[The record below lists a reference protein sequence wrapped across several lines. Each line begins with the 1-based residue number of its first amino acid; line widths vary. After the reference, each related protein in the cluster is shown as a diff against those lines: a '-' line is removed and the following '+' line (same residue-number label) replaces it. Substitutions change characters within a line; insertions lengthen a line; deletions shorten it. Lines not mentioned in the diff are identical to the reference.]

1 MRNLIQILV
10 AVGLLPLISY
20 AQAPLRK
27 VKPLRLSELPPDI
40 QRQIKNMP
48 GPKVIPLP
56 PSEMGMPSNRSTA
69 NARTAINCDT
79 SVFLPWL
86 PPHIDADT
94 LRPAR
99 RAVENNIPDHQAGDT
114 VLAVVSSRVNDT
126 LIPEVMSGSNVVG
139 PCFKPYFD
147 SLNAR
152 GSYAIIPLNL
162 LESREAIQTINGIP
176 YELYDGNALAVR
188 LDVPSNALPFR
199 IVGFAF
205 HLYNNFGIG
214 SGMTRDCDLNS
225 TVEGSTGY
233 SDEDGFYE
241 LSMQIRSVGRDTFVD
256 TVIYQADA
264 DPQLDTIAID
274 RSYTYPDTIITEVQ
288 WPARELRVSWFGST
302 LNQCWGAA
310 NNDWRTNAAVAY
322 FLPQDQYQV
331 NPGDTIY
338 LVVASELYDPDV
350 DGVQDSLHLRL
361 GPAYE
366 DGSPNIPLWVSD
378 SLNPL
383 APKPEGVSMW
393 NLLWRNTVSQAFQYE
408 AWVSVSWTN
417 WGEGDERLR
426 SYHFGI
432 YPVISFDPNYN
443 PPLQPGYTANFK
455 WGSQGFGLPYP
466 NPATECLYIDLDS
479 PAGGV
484 ARFSLYTLDGR
495 MIQAWE
501 RSLTAGQAKYALD
514 LGAVSTGTYVLT
526 VRTPYGEAAFNVAVV
541 R

>member
-1 MRNLIQILV
+1 MQNLTRILV
-10 AVGLLPLISY
+10 VAGLLPLAFY
-20 AQAPLRK
+20 GQAPLRRL
-27 VKPLRLSELPPDI
+27 KPIRLSELPREF
-40 QRQIKNMP
+40 QRQIKNLS
-48 GPKVIPLP
+48 GPKAVPLP
-56 PSEMGMPSNRSTA
+56 PSEMGMPSSRSTA

-94 LRPAR
+94 LRRAR

-114 VLAVVSSRVNDT
+114 VLAVVPSRVNDT
-126 LIPEVMSGSNVVG
+126 LMPEVTSGSTVVG

-147 SLNAR
+147 SLNAN
-152 GSYAIIPLNL
+152 GSYGIRFNVI
-162 LESREAIQTINGIP
+162 ESRGTTRTINGVT

-188 LDVPSNALPFR
+188 LDVPSTAQPFR

-205 HLYNNFGIG
+205 HLYNNFYVG

-225 TVEGSTGY
+225 TSEGSAGY
-233 SDEDGFYE
+233 SDGDGFYE
-241 LSMQIRSVGRDTFVD
+241 LSMQIRSVGRDTLTGD

-264 DPQLDTIAID
+264 DPALDTVVVD
-274 RSYTYPDTIITEVQ
+274 RPYTYPDTIIKEVQ

-310 NNDWRTNAAVAY
+310 NNDWRTNSAVAY
-322 FLPQDQYQV
+322 FPPQDQYEV

-338 LVVASELYDPDV
+338 LVVATELYDPDV

-361 GPAYE
+361 GAAYD
-366 DGSPNIPLWVSD
+366 DGSPNIPLWVAD
-378 SLNPL
+378 SINGL

-393 NLLWRNTVSQAFQYE
+393 NLLWRNTTSGAFEYE
-408 AWVSVSWTN
+408 AWNSVSWTN
-417 WGEGDERLR
+417 WGRGDERLR

-443 PPLQPGYTANFK
+443 PPLLPGYTANFR
-455 WGSQGFGLPYP
+455 WGQQGFGLPYP
-466 NPATECLYIDLDS
+466 NPATECIYIDLDS

-484 ARFSLYTLDGR
+484 ARFALHTLDGR
-495 MIQAWE
+495 MIQTWE

-514 LGAVSTGTYVLT
+514 LGAASTGTYVLT
-526 VRTPYGEAAFNVAVV
+526 VRTPYGEAAFNVAIV